1 MYQAPLRDLRF
12 VLTELLGVA
21 RLAELPRYRDFS
33 ADLAS
38 AVLEEAA
45 HFAQGVLAPINRT
58 GDRVGATWR
67 GGNVHM
73 PAEFRS
79 AYRRFVEGGWT
90 QLSAPT
96 EYGGQGAPVA
106 LSAAVE
112 EIGFGAN
119 MAFTVCPLLSR
130 SAAEAIESVASE
142 ELRLLLLPKMVSGEW
157 TGTMN
162 LTEPQAGSDLAA
174 IRTRAMPD
182 GEHYRIIGQKIFIT
196 YGEHDF
202 TDNIVHLVLA
212 RIDGAP
218 SGIKGI
224 SLFAV
229 PKFLIQP
236 DGTLGARNDVRCVS
250 IEHKLGI
257 HASPTC
263 VMAYGDAGGAF
274 GYLVGQPHRGLEYMF
289 IMMNAARLSVGVQG
303 VGMSELARQQAVAWA
318 HSRIQGRPVGMRMEQ
333 PVPIVYHPDVRRM
346 ILTLRANV
354 EAMRALTLSAALEL
368 DLARAHP
375 EEAQR
380 AAALSRGEL
389 LIPIVK
395 GWCTEQASQLASLA
409 IQVHGGMGFIEETG
423 VAQTLRDARIAA
435 IYEGTT
441 AIQAND
447 LLGRKLGRDRG
458 AAMAALLRDTMREL
472 NDLRATDAPMRSI
485 RNSGIESITLLRDAT
500 EALLHQATEDIAR
513 AHAVAVP
520 YLMLCGRVLGGAM
533 LARSAGLAS
542 ARLAE
547 GDADQDFYRAKLQTA
562 RFYAEHLLPESL
574 SIMRIIKAGAAS
586 VTDADPGLLS
596 T

>member
-12 VLTELLGVA
+12 VLDDLLGVA

-33 ADLAS
+33 GELAG

-45 HFAQGVLAPINRT
+45 KFAQGVLAPINRI
-58 GDRVGATWR
+58 GDRVGATFR
-67 GGNVHM
+67 EGAVQM

-90 QLSAPT
+90 QLAAPS
-96 EYGGQGAPVA
+96 EHGGQGAPLV
-106 LSAAVE
+106 LSSAVE
-112 EIGFGAN
+112 EINFGAN
-119 MAFTVCPLLSR
+119 MAFTACPLLSR
-130 SAAEAIESVASE
+130 SAAEAIEIVASK
-142 ELRLLLLPKMVSGEW
+142 ELQALLLPKIVSGDW

-174 IRTRAMPD
+174 IRTRATLD
-182 GEHYRIIGQKIFIT
+182 GEHYRINGQKIFIT
-196 YGEHDF
+196 YGEHDL
-202 TDNIVHLVLA
+202 TQNIVHLVLA
-212 RIDGAP
+212 RIDGGP
-218 SGIKGI
+218 PGIKGI

-229 PKFLIQP
+229 PKFLIQA

-263 VMAYGDAGGAF
+263 VMAYGDAGGAL

-289 IMMNAARLSVGVQG
+289 IMMNAARLSVGAQG
-303 VGMSELARQQAVAWA
+303 VGLSELARQQAAAWA
-318 HSRIQGRPVGMRMEQ
+318 HSRIQGRPIGTRMEQ
-333 PVPIVYHPDVRRM
+333 PLPIGYHPDVRRM
-346 ILTLRANV
+346 MLTLSANV
-354 EAMRALTLSAALEL
+354 EAMRALMLSAAMEL
-368 DLARAHP
+368 DLARAYP
-375 EEAQR
+375 DEPRR
-380 AAALSRGEL
+380 AAALTRGEL

-395 GWCTEQASQLASLA
+395 GWCTELASQMASLA

-447 LLGRKLGRDRG
+447 LLGRKLVRDRG
-458 AAMAALLRDTMREL
+458 AAMAALLRDTLREL
-472 NDLRATDAPMRSI
+472 NDLRGGEATIRSV
-485 RNSGIESITLLRDAT
+485 RNSGIEAITVLRDAT
-500 EALLHQATEDIAR
+500 EVLLYQMGEDAAR
-513 AHAVAVP
+513 AYAVSVP

-533 LARSAGLAS
+533 MARSAALAS
-542 ARLAE
+542 ARLSQNAV
-547 GDADQDFYRAKLQTA
+547 DQDFYRAKLQNA

-574 SIMRIIKAGAAS
+574 SLMRIIKSGGSS
-586 VTDADPGLLS
+586 VSDADPMLL
-596 T
+596 

>member
-12 VLTELLGVA
+12 VLDELLGVA

-33 ADLAS
+33 SELAG
-38 AVLEEAA
+38 AVLEQAA
-45 HFAQGVLAPINRT
+45 HFAQDVLAPINRT

-67 GGNVHM
+67 AGAVQM
-73 PAEFRS
+73 PAEFRD

-96 EYGGQGAPVA
+96 EYGGQGAPLV

-119 MAFTVCPLLSR
+119 MAFTTCPLLSR
-130 SAAEAIESVASE
+130 SAAEAIELVASK
-142 ELRLLLLPKMVSGEW
+142 ELRSLLLPRIVSGEW

-174 IRTRAMPD
+174 IRTCATPD
-182 GEHYRIIGQKIFIT
+182 GDHYRITGQKIFIT
-196 YGEHDF
+196 YGEHDL
-202 TDNIVHLVLA
+202 TENIVHLVLA

-229 PKFLIQP
+229 PKFLLQP
-236 DGTLGARNDVRCVS
+236 DGTPGARNDVRCVS

-274 GYLVGQPHRGLEYMF
+274 GYLLGQPHRGLEYMF

-303 VGMSELARQQAVAWA
+303 VGLSELARQQAAAWA
-318 HSRIQGRPVGMRMEQ
+318 GTRIQGRPIGMRMEQ

-346 ILTLRANV
+346 MLTLRANV
-354 EAMRALTLSAALEL
+354 EAMRALMLSAAMEL

-375 EEAQR
+375 DDAQR
-380 AAALSRGEL
+380 AAALTRGEL

-409 IQVHGGMGFIEETG
+409 VQVHGGMGFIEETG

-441 AIQAND
+441 GIQAND

-458 AAMAALLRDTMREL
+458 AAMAALLRDALREL
-472 NDLRATDAPMRSI
+472 NDLRGTDATIRSV
-485 RNSGIESITLLRDAT
+485 RNSGIEAIALLRDAT
-500 EALLHQATEDIAR
+500 EALLHQTSEDAAR

-520 YLMLCGRVLGGAM
+520 YLMLCGQVLGGAM
-533 LARSAGLAS
+533 MARSAALAS
-542 ARLAE
+542 ARLAH
-547 GDADQDFYRAKLQTA
+547 DAADQDFYRGKLQAA

-574 SIMRIIKAGAAS
+574 SLMRVIKSGGPC
-586 VTDADPGLLS
+586 VTDADPTLLI
-596 T
+596 

>member
-12 VLTELLGVA
+12 VLDDLLGIA
-21 RLAELPRYRDFS
+21 QLAELPRYREFS
-33 ADLAS
+33 SELAG

-45 HFAQGVLAPINRT
+45 KFAQEVLAPINRI
-58 GDRVGATWR
+58 GDRVGATFR
-67 GGNVHM
+67 EGAVQM

-90 QLSAPT
+90 QLAAPS
-96 EYGGQGAPVA
+96 EHGGQGAPLV
-106 LSAAVE
+106 LSSAVE
-112 EIGFGAN
+112 EIEFGAN
-119 MAFTVCPLLSR
+119 MAFTACPLLSR
-130 SAAEAIESVASE
+130 SAAEAIEMVASR
-142 ELRLLLLPKMVSGEW
+142 ELQALLLPKIVSGEW

-174 IRTRAMPD
+174 IRTRATLD
-182 GEHYRIIGQKIFIT
+182 GEHYRITGQKIFIT
-196 YGEHDF
+196 YGEHDL
-202 TDNIVHLVLA
+202 TQNIVHLVLA

-218 SGIKGI
+218 PGIKGI

-229 PKFLIQP
+229 PKFLIQE

-263 VMAYGDAGGAF
+263 VMAYGDAGGAL

-289 IMMNAARLSVGVQG
+289 IMMNAARLSVGAQG
-303 VGMSELARQQAVAWA
+303 VGLSELARQQAAAWA
-318 HSRIQGRPVGMRMEQ
+318 HSRIQGRPIGTRVEQ
-333 PVPIVYHPDVRRM
+333 PLPIVYHPDVRRM
-346 ILTLRANV
+346 MLTLSANV
-354 EAMRALTLSAALEL
+354 EAMRALMLSAAMEL

-375 EEAQR
+375 DEPRR
-380 AAALSRGEL
+380 AAALTRGEL

-395 GWCTEQASQLASLA
+395 GWCTELASQMASLA

-447 LLGRKLGRDRG
+447 LLGRKLVRDRG
-458 AAMAALLRDTMREL
+458 AAMAALLRDTLREL
-472 NDLRATDAPMRSI
+472 NDLRGSEATIRSV
-485 RNSGIESITLLRDAT
+485 RNSGIEAITVLRDAT
-500 EALLHQATEDIAR
+500 EVLLYQMGEDAAR
-513 AHAVAVP
+513 AYAVSVP

-533 LARSAGLAS
+533 MARSAALAS
-542 ARLAE
+542 ARLAQN
-547 GDADQDFYRAKLQTA
+547 AVDQDFYRAKLQSA

-574 SIMRIIKAGAAS
+574 SLMRIIKSGASS
-586 VTDADPGLLS
+586 VSDADPMLL
-596 T
+596 

>member
-12 VLTELLGVA
+12 VLDELLGAA
-21 RLAELPRYRDFS
+21 RLAELPRYHEFS
-33 ADLAS
+33 GELAS
-38 AVLEEAA
+38 AVLEQAA
-45 HFAQGVLAPINRT
+45 HFAQDVLAPINRT
-58 GDRVGATWR
+58 GDRAGAVWR
-67 GGNVHM
+67 DGAVHM

-96 EYGGQGAPVA
+96 EYDGQGAPLV

-119 MAFTVCPLLSR
+119 VAFTVCPLLSR
-130 SAAEAIESVASE
+130 SASEALEVVASK
-142 ELRLLLLPKMVSGEW
+142 ELQSLLLPKMVSGEW

-174 IRTRAMPD
+174 IRTRARPD
-182 GEHYRIIGQKIFIT
+182 GEHYRISGQKIFIT

-202 TDNIVHLVLA
+202 TANIVHLVLA

-218 SGIKGI
+218 AGIKGI

-229 PKFLIQP
+229 PKFLIKP
-236 DGTLGARNDVRCVS
+236 DGSLGERNDVRCVS

-263 VMAYGDAGGAF
+263 VMAYGDSGGAL
-274 GYLVGQPHRGLEYMF
+274 GYLVGQPHHGLEYMF

-303 VGMSELARQQAVAWA
+303 VGLSELALQQASAWA
-318 HSRIQGRPVGMRMEQ
+318 HSRIQGRPIGFALEQ
-333 PVPIVYHPDVRRM
+333 PVPIVHHPDVRRM
-346 ILTLRANV
+346 MLTLKANV
-354 EAMRALTLSAALEL
+354 EAMRALALSAAMQL
-368 DLARAHP
+368 DLARAHTD
-375 EEAQR
+375 EAAR
-380 AAALSRGEL
+380 TAALIRGEL

-423 VAQTLRDARIAA
+423 VAQTLRDSRIAA

-458 AAMAALLRDTMREL
+458 AAMASLLRDTLREL
-472 NDLRATDAPMRSI
+472 NDLRGTDATIRSA
-485 RNSGIESITLLRDAT
+485 RNSTIEAITVLRDAT
-500 EALLHQATEDIAR
+500 EVLLYQTTEDVAR
-513 AHAVAVP
+513 AYAVSVP

-533 LARSAGLAS
+533 MARSAAIAN
-542 ARLAE
+542 ARLSE
-547 GDADQDFYRAKLQTA
+547 GGSDQKFFQAKLQTA
-562 RFYAEHLLPESL
+562 RFYAEHLLPEALSL
-574 SIMRIIKAGAAS
+574 LRVIRNGGAS
-586 VTDADPGLLS
+586 VADADPELI
-596 T
+596 

>member
-12 VLTELLGVA
+12 VLDDLLGVA

-33 ADLAS
+33 IELTG

-45 HFAQGVLAPINRT
+45 NFAQDVLAPINRT
-58 GDRVGATWR
+58 GDRVGASWR
-67 GGNVHM
+67 EGAVQM
-73 PAEFRS
+73 PTEFRN

-96 EYGGQGAPVA
+96 EFGGQGAPLV
-106 LSAAVE
+106 LSSAVE
-112 EIGFGAN
+112 EIDFGAN
-119 MAFTVCPLLSR
+119 MAFTACPLLSR
-130 SAAEAIESVASE
+130 SAAEAIETVASKQ
-142 ELRLLLLPKMVSGEW
+142 LQSLLLPRIVSGEW

-174 IRTRAMPD
+174 IRTRATPD
-182 GEHYRIIGQKIFIT
+182 ADHFRITGQKIFIT
-196 YGEHDF
+196 YGEHDL
-202 TDNIVHLVLA
+202 TPNIVHLVLA

-229 PKFLIQP
+229 PKFLIRA

-289 IMMNAARLSVGVQG
+289 IMMNAARLSVGIQG
-303 VGMSELARQQAVAWA
+303 VGLSELARQQAAAWA
-318 HSRIQGRPVGMRMEQ
+318 HSRIQGRPIGIRVEQ

-346 ILTLRANV
+346 MLTLRANV
-354 EAMRALTLSAALEL
+354 EAMRALMLSAALQL

-375 EEAQR
+375 DEAQR
-380 AAALSRGEL
+380 ATALTRGEL

-395 GWCTEQASQLASLA
+395 GWCTEQATQMASLA

-458 AAMAALLRDTMREL
+458 AAMAALLRDTLREL
-472 NDLRATDAPMRSI
+472 NDLRGTDATLRSV
-485 RNSGIESITLLRDAT
+485 RNSGIEAITVLRDAT
-500 EALLHQATEDIAR
+500 EVLLYQMGEDAGR
-513 AHAVAVP
+513 AYAVSVP
-520 YLMLCGRVLGGAM
+520 YLMLCGRVLGGAL
-533 LARSAGLAS
+533 LARSAALAN
-542 ARLAE
+542 ARLSD
-547 GDADQDFYRAKLQTA
+547 GTADPDFYRAKLQTA

-574 SIMRIIKAGAAS
+574 SLLRVIKSGGACVS
-586 VTDADPGLLS
+586 DAEPQLLV
-596 T
+596 

>member
-12 VLTELLGVA
+12 VLDDLLGVA

-33 ADLAS
+33 IELTG

-45 HFAQGVLAPINRT
+45 NFAQDVLAPINRT
-58 GDRVGATWR
+58 GDRVGASWR
-67 GGNVHM
+67 EGAVQM
-73 PAEFRS
+73 PTEFRN

-96 EYGGQGAPVA
+96 EFGGQGAPLV
-106 LSAAVE
+106 LSSAVE
-112 EIGFGAN
+112 EIDFGAN
-119 MAFTVCPLLSR
+119 MAFTACPLLSR
-130 SAAEAIESVASE
+130 SAAEAIETVASKQ
-142 ELRLLLLPKMVSGEW
+142 LQSLLLPRIVSGEW

-174 IRTRAMPD
+174 IRTRATPD
-182 GEHYRIIGQKIFIT
+182 ADHFRITGQKIFIT
-196 YGEHDF
+196 YGEHDL
-202 TDNIVHLVLA
+202 TPNIVHLVLA

-229 PKFLIQP
+229 PKFLIRA

-289 IMMNAARLSVGVQG
+289 IMMNAARLSVGIQG
-303 VGMSELARQQAVAWA
+303 VGLSELARQQAAAWA
-318 HSRIQGRPVGMRMEQ
+318 HSRIQGRPIGIRVEQ

-346 ILTLRANV
+346 MLTLRANV
-354 EAMRALTLSAALEL
+354 EAMRALMLSAALQL

-375 EEAQR
+375 DEAQR
-380 AAALSRGEL
+380 ATALTRGEL

-395 GWCTEQASQLASLA
+395 GWCTEQATQMASLA

-458 AAMAALLRDTMREL
+458 AAMAALLRDTLREL
-472 NDLRATDAPMRSI
+472 NDLRGADATLRSV
-485 RNSGIESITLLRDAT
+485 RNSGIEAITVLRDAT
-500 EALLHQATEDIAR
+500 EVLLYQMGEDAGR
-513 AHAVAVP
+513 AYAVSVP
-520 YLMLCGRVLGGAM
+520 YLMLCGRVLGGAL
-533 LARSAGLAS
+533 LARSAALAN
-542 ARLAE
+542 ARLSD
-547 GDADQDFYRAKLQTA
+547 GTADPDFYRAKLQTA

-574 SIMRIIKAGAAS
+574 SLLRVIKSGGACVS
-586 VTDADPGLLS
+586 DAEPQLLV
-596 T
+596 